1 MAGPSVSTAVLVPGP
16 LAERVQ
22 AILGQP
28 IRSATAAVGG
38 HSNFVF
44 IVGDA
49 IVKAASAPIKRAD
62 VAREIQLIRAIDGL
76 GCSAPTMIGSSVDDE
91 WSVLATIK
99 SAGTPG
105 PVNLSQLQADP
116 SAAAG
121 FGTLMGRLLRT
132 VHGCAPHPASGALF
146 ERTGLLADAG
156 ARLGGLE
163 ISSFTQATLAAAIA
177 HPVHAQG
184 VAFLHGD
191 PGLHNVMLD
200 IEHNHD
206 GTRLRIAALVDWE
219 LGGWGNALSDLS
231 WLYWTLWFRGLD
243 AHAWP
248 SFVDTYGPWALRAL
262 GWSAESVRAC
272 VLGQMAV
279 LLVRTD
285 ASTAVRDVWLDRINS
300 LETMHIPDVPA

>member
-1 MAGPSVSTAVLVPGP
+1 MPGS
-16 LAERVQ
+16 LAERVN
-22 AILGQP
+22 AILGQ
-28 IRSATAAVGG
+28 RVRYATAAVGG

-49 IVKAASAPIKRAD
+49 VIKAASAPIKRAD
-62 VAREIQLIRAIDGL
+62 VAREIQLLRAIDGL
-76 GCSAPTMIGSSVDDE
+76 GCSAPTLIGSSVDDE

-105 PVNLSQLQADP
+105 PVNLGQLLFDP
-116 SAAAG
+116 SSAAA

-132 VHGCAPHPASGALF
+132 VHGCAPHPAPGALF
-146 ERTGLLADAG
+146 ERTGLLADA
-156 ARLGGLE
+156 AQRLPALE
-163 ISSFTQATLAAAIA
+163 ISSRTRDALEESIA
-177 HPVHAQG
+177 NPMHAQG
-184 VAFLHGD
+184 AAFLHGD

-200 IEHNHD
+200 IESD
-206 GTRLRIAALVDWE
+206 QAGTRLRIAALIDWE
-219 LGGWGNALSDLS
+219 LGGWGNALSDVS
-231 WLYWTLWFRGLD
+231 WLYWTLWFRGLV

-262 GWSAESVRAC
+262 GWAPNNVRTC

-285 ASTAVRDVWLDRINS
+285 ASTAVRDVWLERIGS
-300 LETMHIPDVPA
+300 LETMEIWELAQ